1 MRTWIA
7 QLRKGLVELAI
18 LAAMRDGE
26 TYGYELLQRL
36 RTVEG
41 LAVTE
46 STIYPILTRL
56 ANDGD
61 VQVRAA
67 PSPAGPP
74 RRYYRLTRAGRS
86 RFKQMIEHWTDI
98 QAALNNLIH
107 GDESDD
113 DVIARLSG

>member
-1 MRTWIA
+1 M
-7 QLRKGLVELAI
+7 AI

-41 LAVTE
+41 LSITE
-46 STIYPILTRL
+46 STVYPILTRL

-61 VQVRAA
+61 VRVRAA

-74 RRYYRLTRAGRS
+74 RRYYRLTR
-86 RFKQMIEHWTDI
+86 
-98 QAALNNLIH
+98 
-107 GDESDD
+107 
-113 DVIARLSG
+113 SGASG